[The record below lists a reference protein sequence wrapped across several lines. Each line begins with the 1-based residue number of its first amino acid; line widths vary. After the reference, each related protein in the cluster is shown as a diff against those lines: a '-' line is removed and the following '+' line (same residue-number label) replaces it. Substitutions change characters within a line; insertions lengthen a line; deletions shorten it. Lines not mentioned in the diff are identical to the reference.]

1 MKKKILFG
9 LLGLVVAMF
18 TMTACSND
26 DDDNNGGASGLKLT
40 SIETSEEGPYGWK
53 ENVTNTYD
61 EQGRIKKYSW
71 SYNGKKATYTYDY
84 QGNTIK
90 MTEYDGDDN
99 VEGTTTK
106 YTLENGVIT
115 KGVMTNDEGEVV
127 SNYNFSYDKDG
138 QLVSIVMNAVGSS
151 STYEATIVWKNGNIE
166 SLTEKEGSTLYQ
178 YTCKYTSESAVKGL
192 VVGFWGLEFDIFDDE
207 EYMLFKLGYFGK
219 QPKNLLASVHENRP
233 SNNSDYTYTYG
244 FEGKDGYV
252 SSRTITRSYELGGTT
267 TYVEKYTWE

>member
-115 KGVMTNDEGEVV
+115 KGVETNDEGEVV
-127 SNYNFSYDKDG
+127 RNYYFSYDKDG
-138 QLVSIVMNAVGSS
+138 QLVSITTGNHEVS
-151 STYEATIVWKNGNIE
+151 IVWKDGNIE
-166 SLTEKEGSTLYQ
+166 SYTEKDGSSLYQ

-192 VVGFWGLEFDIFDDE
+192 VVDNWGLELGVFDTQE
-207 EYMLFKLGYFGK
+207 HMLFKLGYFGK
-219 QPKNLLASVHENRP
+219 QPKNLLASVHENHL
-233 SNNSDYTYTYG
+233 SYEDDYTYFYG

-252 SSRTITRSYELGGTT
+252 SSCTITRTYKSGGTT